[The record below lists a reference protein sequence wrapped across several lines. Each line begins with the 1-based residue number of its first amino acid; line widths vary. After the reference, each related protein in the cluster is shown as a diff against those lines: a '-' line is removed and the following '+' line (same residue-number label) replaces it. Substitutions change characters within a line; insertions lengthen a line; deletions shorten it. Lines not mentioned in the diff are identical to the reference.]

1 MMELGGTTLNLS
13 DPVTLLALGGA
24 GLLLLIVIL
33 LIMAVRAAG
42 RSARVAAPL
51 AQQMRVLGGH
61 VQQLGQGQEQL
72 RGGLQMVSDTQSNT
86 QAQMMQ
92 TMEAR
97 LAYVQQQ
104 MQDRLADNAARSARS
119 LAEMQQ
125 RMTETLHGSSKR
137 TTSSLAQLQER
148 LASIDKAQDNITKLS
163 GDVLSLQDI
172 LSNKQTR
179 GSFGEIQLRDI
190 VSKAL
195 PSDSYSLQATLSN
208 GKRPDCLIHLPN
220 PPGPIVIDSKFPLE
234 AYEALRRAKTEAE
247 TRAAA
252 QQMKTAVRVHL
263 NAIADKYILEGET
276 AEGALMFLPS
286 EAVYAELHA
295 NFSELVREGF
305 EKRVWIVSPTTCMA
319 TLNTMRAILKD
330 ARMREQAGAIR
341 KELGN
346 LNKDVERLAMRV
358 GNLDRHFTQA
368 RRDVEEIKVS
378 SEKAAKRAGRL
389 HNFDFEELAEA
400 KTEAIVPLRTPEGN
414 G

>member
-1 MMELGGTTLNLS
+1 MELGGTTLNLS
-13 DPVTLLALGGA
+13 DPVTLAALAGA

-51 AQQMRVLGGH
+51 AQQMRILGGH

-72 RGGLQMVSDTQSNT
+72 RGGLQMVSDTQTNT

-92 TMEAR
+92 SMEAR

-104 MQDRLADNAARSARS
+104 MQDRLADNAAGSARS

-137 TTSSLAQLQER
+137 TTTSLAQLQER

-252 QQMKTAVRVHL
+252 QQMKVAVRVHL

-295 NFSELVREGF
+295 NFPELVREGF

-358 GNLDRHFTQA
+358 GNLDRHFSQA

-389 HNFDFEELAEA
+389 HNFDFEELAED